1 LIAITQN
8 PTIIELQKELDQHPV
23 YEAVQNIEDLRIFM
37 EHHIFSV
44 WDFMSLVKY
53 LQASIVPTHYPWQ
66 PPYDPQVGR
75 FINEIVLEEESD
87 EMPDGKSF
95 LSHYEMY
102 RLAMQE
108 VGANTTAIDSFL
120 ATVKIQGVQEAL
132 QSCGIPQASRTFTQ
146 STFSFIDE
154 SKPHNV
160 AAAFALG
167 RENIIPVMFKALL
180 KKIGIT
186 KKEAPTFHYYLERH
200 IHLDEGFHGPLSMR
214 LLEQMCGDDDAKIQ
228 EAKQSAITALQ
239 ARISFWDGVLA
250 RIEDK

>member
-1 LIAITQN
+1 MIEITQN
-8 PTIIELQKELDQHPV
+8 KTILELQKDLDQHSV
-23 YEAVQNIEDLRIFM
+23 YATVQSIEDLRIFM

-66 PPYDPQVGR
+66 PPYDAQVGR

-102 RLAMQE
+102 RLAMTE
-108 VGANTTAIDSFL
+108 VGANTTAIDGFL
-120 ATVKIQGVQEAL
+120 ATVKDKGIHEAL
-132 QSCGIPQASRTFTQ
+132 QSCDIPQASRTFTQ
-146 STFSFIDE
+146 STFSFIDA

-180 KKIGIT
+180 KKIGIS

-214 LLEQMCGDDDAKIQ
+214 LLEQMCGGDDGKIE
-228 EAKQSAITALQ
+228 EANQSAINALQ
-239 ARISFWDGVLA
+239 ARIAFWDGVLE
-250 RIEDK
+250 RIKR

>member
-1 LIAITQN
+1 MQ
-8 PTIIELQKELDQHPV
+8 LQKELNDHPV
-23 YEAVQNIEDLRIFM
+23 YAALQTITDLQIFM

-66 PPYDPQVGR
+66 PPCDPQVAR

-87 EMPDGKSF
+87 EMPDGVSF

-102 RLAMQE
+102 RLAMKE
-108 VGANTTAIDSFL
+108 VGANTTAIDDFL
-120 ATVKIQGVQEAL
+120 KTIESRGIYEAL
-132 QSCGIPQASRTFTQ
+132 QSPTIPQASRRFTQ
-146 STFSFIDE
+146 STFDFIDA
-154 SKPHNV
+154 SKPHKV

-180 KKIGIT
+180 KKIGIS

-200 IHLDEGFHGPLSMR
+200 IHLDEGFHGPLSMQ
-214 LLEQMCGDDDAKIQ
+214 LLRQLCTEDKEKIAQATTAAQ
-228 EAKQSAITALQ
+228 EALK
-239 ARISFWDGVLA
+239 ARITFWDGVHST
-250 RIEDK
+250 IGN